1 MTIPTA
7 DFTPSRPPA
16 CGRAGFTLLELVLA
30 MVMVAVLTSVAVPR
44 IGEAMRS
51 TRTDRAV
58 RTMVLDLEHALSMAA
73 RQRAPVR
80 ISQPS
85 GTRQLEVRN
94 AVDATLYLARDF
106 GPGADFQVEFLTLEP
121 AVVDVFPT
129 GRTSSGLT
137 VTLRTGDMTRVVAM
151 STAGQV
157 RVVQ

>member
-1 MTIPTA
+1 MPIPTS
-7 DFTPSRPPA
+7 DLRPSRRKA
-16 CGRAGFTLLELVLA
+16 EGRAGFTLIELVLA
-30 MVMVAVLTSVAVPR
+30 MVMVALVVSIGAPR

-80 ISQPS
+80 ISQPA
-85 GTRQLEVRN
+85 GTRRMEVRN

-121 AVVDVFPT
+121 SVVDIFPT
-129 GRTSSGLT
+129 GRASSPLT

-151 STAGQV
+151 STAGRV